1 MIDTLKMFPD
11 IYEMIEFV
19 AKLIIG
25 EISPNVDD
33 WAFIAQIDKYEKYGI
48 MEFFEKV
55 KGEKYANLNRHTLQG
70 CCNRQLY

>member
-1 MIDTLKMFPD
+1 MSKDLMIDTLKMFPD

-25 EISPNVDD
+25 EISPNVND

-55 KGEKYANLNRHTLQG
+55 KGENI
-70 CCNRQLY
+70 CES